1 MTNYENK
8 EVFNPEEAAQWLR
21 VSSQTVYRLLRA
33 GKLPGKKIGQQWRI
47 HKNDLVDYLR
57 GKKN

>member
-1 MTNYENK
+1 VNAFEK

-21 VSSQTVYRLLRA
+21 VSPQTVYRLLRS

-47 HKNDLVDYLR
+47 HKEDLVDYLR

>member
-1 MTNYENK
+1 MNAFEK

-21 VSSQTVYRLLRA
+21 VSPQTVYRLLRS

-47 HKNDLVDYLR
+47 HKEDLVDYLR

>member
-1 MTNYENK
+1 MNAFEK

-21 VSSQTVYRLLRA
+21 VSPQTVYRLLRS

-47 HKNDLVDYLR
+47 HKEDLVNYLR